1 MRTLLLVFS
10 LVLLSSCATTEFK
23 SVEEKNIVFEGKG
36 GTKTVVDGMDIW
48 KDGEPPHKFKVLGF
62 IFDQRSG
69 AILPLA
75 RLYADVARKAREV
88 GGSALIQL
96 VNQPQVEGY
105 YTVGAVPAYSYGD
118 SANTHAYWIA
128 LPFSSNVAKFAV
140 ISDVDSN

>member
-1 MRTLLLVFS
+1 MRTFLLIFS
-10 LVLLSSCATTEFK
+10 LVFLSSCATTEFK
-23 SVEEKNIVFEGKG
+23 PVEEKNVVFEGKG
-36 GTKTVVDGMDIW
+36 GTKTVIDGMDIW

-69 AILPLA
+69 AILPAAL
-75 RLYADVARKAREV
+75 LYADVARKAREV

-96 VNQPQVEGY
+96 VNQSQAEGY

-118 SANTHAYWIA
+118 SANAHVYWLA
-128 LPFSSNVAKFAV
+128 LPFSSNISRFAV